1 MAKRVLVV
9 MADGCEDVEAVAA
22 IDVLNRVGVNV
33 TIAGL
38 SEGPVKAAYGNT
50 IGVDISLDE
59 TDDLYD
65 GIVFPGGTKN
75 AQALAANPRVVEL
88 TKRHFKEGR
97 MVAAICASPSLV
109 LAEAAGVVRDR
120 RATGDPGF
128 NEKLA
133 AGGAKLTDEAVTVDG
148 NLITAM
154 GPGAALRF
162 GLAMAEYLGHKDKAQ
177 ELAKKWRITA

>member
-9 MADGCEDVEAVAA
+9 IADGCEDVEAVAA
-22 IDVLNRVGVNV
+22 IDVLNRAGVDV
-33 TIAGL
+33 TVAGL
-38 SEGPVKAAYGNT
+38 KKGPVKGAYGNT
-50 IGVDISLDE
+50 IGTNISIDGA
-59 TDDLYD
+59 DDLYD

-75 AQALAANPRVVEL
+75 AQALAASPRVIEL
-88 TKRHFKEGR
+88 TKRHFDEGR
-97 MVAAICASPSLV
+97 MVAAICASPSHV
-109 LAEAAGVVRDR
+109 LAEAAGVVAGR
-120 RATGDPGF
+120 RATGDPVF

-162 GLAMAEYLGHKDKAQ
+162 GLAMAEYLGHKDTAL